1 MDRMQASIFC
11 ASFRAGM
18 ITENVVAGDD
28 TVEEKIL
35 SLLNQ
40 YK

>member
-1 MDRMQASIFC
+1 MERMQASIFC
-11 ASFRAGM
+11 ASFRAGI
-18 ITENVVAGDD
+18 ITENVVAGDA
-28 TVEEKIL
+28 TVEEKTV